1 MKQYA
6 EKISLFFLC
15 FLFVLSSLV
24 IPIPV
29 SAETTT
35 TQSISID
42 ETTASA
48 DDTIKDVT
56 LAPGKDQS
64 QLNFTWYSKSASEPQ
79 VQLALKSDMSGSE
92 FPVDKAQTFNGEKSN
107 GNDEYI
113 SNKVTVTG
121 LKQGVEYV
129 YRIGDGTNWSQVNSC
144 TTQDIS
150 SGFNFLLA
158 GDPQIGAGGDLAKD
172 GAGWLDTLN
181 KATNK
186 FSNFSFIMSVGDQV
200 NNGSELN
207 GQSNELEYDEFFK
220 PDQLKNMP
228 VSTIPGN
235 HESYGSGH
243 ITHFNLPNMSD
254 KYGIFTDNG
263 YESDKSS
270 GTTGNDYYYVYGNT
284 LFMMLNSNDINAQDH
299 KAFMQEAIAANPN
312 IKWKIAAMHHSIYSS
327 ANHEADEDIAARRV
341 THPEVFE
348 DLGIDVVLSGH
359 DHSYTRTY
367 QMSAG
372 EAVNVE
378 DAKDGKV
385 TDPKGVLYISTNSA
399 SGSKY
404 YELQQPD
411 VNNYYEAKKEQ
422 DHVPTF
428 SDVNIKDNSFTIT
441 TYRTDTMEAI
451 DTYTINKQAFKQV
464 RLGGSNR
471 YETSVKISQN
481 GWTNADS
488 AVLVSGEAFADAL
501 SAAPFSKQINA
512 PILLTSNDSLDK
524 NTAAELSRLKVK
536 KAYIIGGTGVVS
548 SPVENSIKTMGINTE
563 RISGSDRYATSLAV
577 AKQISSPG
585 QVFIASGNGF
595 ADGISISSY
604 AALSGSPI
612 LLTDGSQLS
621 DDALQYIKDNKST
634 PYIIGGTGVINDSI
648 VKNLEAERISG
659 PDRYATNLAVLN
671 KFNDKYNLSNI
682 YLASG
687 SEFADALCGSASAGK
702 ENAPVVLLNTNN
714 YSAIK
719 NYVKS
724 KTANTNRIDIL
735 GGEGVVSQDIV
746 NQILQ

>member
-6 EKISLFFLC
+6 EKIALFFLC
-15 FLFVLSSLV
+15 FSVVLSSLV
-24 IPIPV
+24 ISMPI

-35 TQSISID
+35 TQSTGID
-42 ETTASA
+42 QTAPSA

-56 LAPGKDQS
+56 FAPGKDQS
-64 QLNFTWYSKSASEPQ
+64 KLNFTWYSKSTSEPQ
-79 VQLALKSDMSGSE
+79 IQVALKSDMSGSE
-92 FPVDKAQTFNGEKSN
+92 FPVDKAQTFNGEKSD
-107 GNDEYI
+107 GNDGYT

-129 YRIGDGTNWSQVNSC
+129 YRVGEETNWSQVNSY
-144 TTQDIS
+144 TTRDIS
-150 SGFNFLLA
+150 NGFNFLLA

-207 GQSNELEYDEFFK
+207 EQSNELEYDEFFK

-228 VSTIPGN
+228 VAAIPGN
-235 HESYGSGH
+235 HESYGAGH
-243 ITHFNLPNMSD
+243 ITHFNPPNMSD

-312 IKWKIAAMHHSIYSS
+312 VKWKIAVMHHSIYSS
-327 ANHEADEDIAARRV
+327 ANHETDEDIAARRV

-348 DLGIDVVLSGH
+348 DLGVDVVLSGH

-385 TDPKGVLYISTNSA
+385 TNPKGVLYISTNSA

-411 VNNYYEAKKEQ
+411 MNNYYEAKKEQ

-428 SDVNIKDNSFTIT
+428 SDVSIKNNSFTIT
-441 TYRTDTMEAI
+441 TYRTDTMEVI
-451 DTYTINKQAFKQV
+451 DTYTINKQTFKQV
-464 RLGGSNR
+464 RLCGSNR

-481 GWTNADS
+481 KCANADS
-488 AVLVSGEAFADAL
+488 AVLVSGEAFADAI
-501 SAAPFSKQINA
+501 SAAPFAKQINA
-512 PILLTSNDSLDK
+512 PILLTSNNSLDK
-524 NTAAELSRLKVK
+524 NTEAELSRLKVK
-536 KAYIIGGTGVVS
+536 KVYIIGGTGVVS
-548 SPVENSIKTMGINTE
+548 SSVENVLKTMGINIG

-577 AKQISSPG
+577 AKQISSPE
-585 QVFIASGNGF
+585 QVFIVSGKGF

-604 AALSGSPI
+604 AALSESSI
-612 LLTDGSQLS
+612 LLTDGNQLS
-621 DDALQYIKDNKST
+621 DGALQYIKDNKST
-634 PYIIGGTGVINDSI
+634 PYIIGGIGVVNDSI
-648 VKNLEAERISG
+648 VKNLGAERISG
-659 PDRYATNLAVLN
+659 PDRYATNLAILN
-671 KFNDKYNLSNI
+671 KFDDKYNLSNI

-687 SEFADALCGSASAGK
+687 SEFADALCGSAAAGE
-702 ENAPVVLLNTNN
+702 ENAPVVLLDKNN
-714 YSAIK
+714 SNDIK
-719 NYVKS
+719 NYIKS
-724 KTANTNRIDIL
+724 KTANTNQIDIL

>member
-1 MKQYA
+1 MKQYV
-6 EKISLFFLC
+6 EKIALFFLC

-35 TQSISID
+35 TQSTSTD
-42 ETTASA
+42 KTTASA
-48 DDTIKDVT
+48 DDTIKDIT
-56 LAPGKDQS
+56 FAPGKDES
-64 QLNFTWYSKSASEPQ
+64 QLNFTWYSKSTSDPQ
-79 VQLALKSDMSGSE
+79 VQVALKSDMSGSE
-92 FPVDKAQTFNGEKSN
+92 FPVDKSQTFKGEKSD
-107 GNDEYI
+107 GNDGYT

-121 LKQGVEYV
+121 LKQATAYV
-129 YRIGDGTNWSQVNSC
+129 YRVGDGTNWSAVNSC
-144 TTQDIS
+144 TTKDIS
-150 SGFNFLLA
+150 NGFDFLLA

-220 PDQLKNMP
+220 PDELKNMP
-228 VSTIPGN
+228 IAAIPGN
-235 HESYGSGH
+235 HEGYGVGH

-254 KYGIFTDNG
+254 KYGIFTTNR

-312 IKWKIAAMHHSIYSS
+312 VKWKIAAMHHSIYSS
-327 ANHEADEDIAARRV
+327 ATHETDEDIAARRV

-348 DLGIDVVLSGH
+348 ALDIDVVLDGH

-367 QMSAG
+367 QMSGAKSVD
-372 EAVNVE
+372 AD

-385 TDPKGVLYISTNSA
+385 TNPEGVLYITADSA

-428 SDVNIKDNSFTIT
+428 SDVSIKNNSFTIT

-464 RLGGSNR
+464 RLSGSNR
-471 YETSVKISQN
+471 YETSVKISEN
-481 GWTNADS
+481 GWANADS

-501 SAAPFSKQINA
+501 SAAPFAKQINA

-536 KAYIIGGTGVVS
+536 KVYIIGGIGVIS
-548 SPVENSIKTMGINTE
+548 GSIENALKTMEINIE
-563 RISGSDRYATSLAV
+563 RISGSDRYATSLEV

-585 QVFIASGNGF
+585 QVFIASGKEF
-595 ADGISISSY
+595 SDGISISSY

-612 LLTDGSQLS
+612 LLTDGSQLN

-634 PYIIGGTGVINDSI
+634 PYVIGGTGVVHDSI
-648 VKNLEAERISG
+648 VKNLGAERISG
-659 PDRYATNLAVLN
+659 LDRYATNLAVLS
-671 KFNDKYNLSNI
+671 KFDDKYDLSNI

-687 SEFADALCGSASAGK
+687 SEFSDALCGSAAASK
-702 ENAPVVLLNTNN
+702 ENASVVLLDKNN
-714 YSAIK
+714 SSDIK
-719 NYVKS
+719 NYIKS
-724 KTANTNRIDIL
+724 KTANTNQIHIL
-735 GGEGVVSQDIV
+735 GGEGVISQDIV